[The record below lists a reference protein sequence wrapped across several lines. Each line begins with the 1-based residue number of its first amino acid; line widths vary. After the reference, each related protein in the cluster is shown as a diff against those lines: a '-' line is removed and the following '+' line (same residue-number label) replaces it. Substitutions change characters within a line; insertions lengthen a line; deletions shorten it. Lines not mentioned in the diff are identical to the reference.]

1 MHLLIS
7 KWAFLP
13 PCLSHYSSLAEVR
26 INRHQHTPVYIVC
39 VFVCVCVCVYVC
51 ACVFMKKVCGV
62 CFAIFRKQVC
72 SRPVSGRIRA
82 AVDICHSHSQPH
94 ATQQQIDTEFKKM
107 SPCVSSKP
115 HHRGFLGCGA
125 VAGDMCGKS
134 SIRPCCSQ
142 SLLGQQLVQTSGE
155 KKKADGVELSD

>member
-1 MHLLIS
+1 MLVWRKWELTAIS
-7 KWAFLP
+7 TRLYTLCV
-13 PCLSHYSSLAEVR
+13 CL
-26 INRHQHTPVYIVC
+26 
-39 VFVCVCVCVYVC
+39 CVCVYVC
-51 ACVFMKKVCGV
+51 VCVCVFMKKVCGV